1 MDDTFMTI
9 IEADDQLL
17 GKKTYFPTKY
27 QLELWL
33 SARFGHANNQV
44 RVPYRHGF
52 ERNMIKI
59 RGLVLPKEEIL
70 DRNLLPDWNETKK
83 YQKVKIAKQLE
94 KTKQLIA
101 KAALRNAE
109 KGMALRF
116 AGQNFMQTMGSFG
129 EVADA
134 MMNPRGLGVRLRDA
148 VFMDDLADG
157 KAMAK
162 ALVAK
167 GANVNVKDEKGW
179 TALHICAWKDNSHV
193 ADVLLRSGRCNVNEQ
208 TNNGNTALHWAAQKD
223 HRSMA
228 EMLLLQKSID
238 VDAQNVLGQ
247 APLHI
252 CACYGSLAVAKVLL
266 RCKASME
273 IKSDEMDTPVDIAR
287 RCKQQ
292 AVYDH
297 FILLQREEREA
308 ELELQQRRDQRT
320 DNLGAG
326 GSKRTYIYSSNHPNV
341 CLLSC
346 VFRSR
351 VRDIVALV
359 GISLSKCKLYCS

>member
-109 KGMALRF
+109 KGAPHQISSF
-116 AGQNFMQTMGSFG
+116 AF
-129 EVADA
+129 
-134 MMNPRGLGVRLRDA
+134 
-148 VFMDDLADG
+148 
-157 KAMAK
+157 
-162 ALVAK
+162 
-167 GANVNVKDEKGW
+167 
-179 TALHICAWKDNSHV
+179 
-193 ADVLLRSGRCNVNEQ
+193 
-208 TNNGNTALHWAAQKD
+208 
-223 HRSMA
+223 
-228 EMLLLQKSID
+228 
-238 VDAQNVLGQ
+238 
-247 APLHI
+247 
-252 CACYGSLAVAKVLL
+252 
-266 RCKASME
+266 
-273 IKSDEMDTPVDIAR
+273 
-287 RCKQQ
+287 
-292 AVYDH
+292 
-297 FILLQREEREA
+297 
-308 ELELQQRRDQRT
+308 
-320 DNLGAG
+320 
-326 GSKRTYIYSSNHPNV
+326 IYSAG
-341 CLLSC
+341 L
-346 VFRSR
+346 
-351 VRDIVALV
+351 
-359 GISLSKCKLYCS
+359 